1 MITSK
6 NAVILPNF
14 LVWKL
19 CGKAHFLLSF
29 EVSPGGY
36 AETAPFCKPFA
47 PSNYVKLLY
56 FSQWVVLKICLFIK
70 QHLMHLS

>member
-14 LVWKL
+14 LVWEL
-19 CGKAHFLLSF
+19 CEKAHFLHSF

-47 PSNYVKLLY
+47 P
-56 FSQWVVLKICLFIK
+56 
-70 QHLMHLS
+70 